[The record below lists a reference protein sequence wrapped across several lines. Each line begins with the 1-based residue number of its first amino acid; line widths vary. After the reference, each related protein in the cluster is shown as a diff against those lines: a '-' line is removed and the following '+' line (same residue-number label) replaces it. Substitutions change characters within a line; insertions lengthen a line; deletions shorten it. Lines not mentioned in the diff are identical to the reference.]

1 MKFIV
6 KIGAYIVLLVSIACA
21 SSKNQATPEEIA
33 ALDRMIS
40 DQQFKIEANWAQP
53 MASQGLNS
61 IANAG
66 LLPFGSTASRIDISG
81 TGGYLRMVGDSV
93 KADLPFFGER
103 QMGGYYHPDKAGIKF
118 EGIPKDLSFSSN
130 KKDTGKTM
138 RFTISQ
144 ESENFQVIAQLYPS
158 GQARLAVSSSH
169 RTNIWYQGH
178 LSEYKKDEE

>member
-1 MKFIV
+1 MKSIV
-6 KIGAYIVLLVSIACA
+6 KVGAFLLLLIMFACA

-40 DQQFKIEANWAQP
+40 DQQFEIEANWAQP

-66 LLPFGSTASRIDISG
+66 LLPYGSTASRIDISG

-103 QMGGYYHPDKAGIKF
+103 QMGGYYDQDKAGIKF
-118 EGIPKDLSFSSN
+118 DGIPKDLSFSAN

-144 ESENFQVIAQLYPS
+144 ESENFQVIAQLYPN
-158 GQARLAVSSSH
+158 GKARLAVSSSH
-169 RTNIWYQGH
+169 RTNIWYQGN
-178 LSEYKKDEE
+178 LSEYKEE